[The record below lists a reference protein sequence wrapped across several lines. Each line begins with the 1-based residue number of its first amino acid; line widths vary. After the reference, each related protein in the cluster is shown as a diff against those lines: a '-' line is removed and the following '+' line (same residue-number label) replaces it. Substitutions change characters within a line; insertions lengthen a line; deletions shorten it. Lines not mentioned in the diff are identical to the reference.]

1 VRWEIVC
8 VCLLGGFREVL
19 VCLFNSSIDIDIDID
34 RLHKIDKSMDVS
46 IVNNAHFKTKN
57 LSNFVILYGKILHAC
72 KIHQ

>member
-34 RLHKIDKSMDVS
+34 
-46 IVNNAHFKTKN
+46 
-57 LSNFVILYGKILHAC
+57 
-72 KIHQ
+72 